1 MWDSLISAKS
11 DARLLDPMQKLR
23 VMLEPIFEPIL
34 FRCKSDED
42 AGRTTMPCDD
52 ITASLMRP
60 WRHHVSRARSPDPR
74 RLCSHESRLAPR
86 RLRLPCARGSKEMP
100 NHRPRPA
107 RIGARTRSSLRHR
120 DGASTSCTWRPMDR
134 SHIPQTRRRRPQAR
148 RAWPGAVTFPTSDP
162 VLSSL
167 NSCRANDRRSPAAA
181 RDRIGGRR
189 VYRHVGPPVR
199 FCQPNS
205 RVGA

>member
-1 MWDSLISAKS
+1 MARVPAEEEVQCCTCCCKSPQVSMWDSLISAKS

-86 RLRLPCARGSKEMP
+86 RLRL
-100 NHRPRPA
+100 
-107 RIGARTRSSLRHR
+107 
-120 DGASTSCTWRPMDR
+120 
-134 SHIPQTRRRRPQAR
+134 
-148 RAWPGAVTFPTSDP
+148 
-162 VLSSL
+162 
-167 NSCRANDRRSPAAA
+167 
-181 RDRIGGRR
+181 
-189 VYRHVGPPVR
+189 
-199 FCQPNS
+199 
-205 RVGA
+205 